1 MKYSRIAILLVLIDL
16 LGCLPSISVGEGF
29 QVKGK
34 RYSDVSEFKSKK
46 VYLDLTYEYGII
58 KEETKTK
65 SGKIEKKT
73 DRATPEV
80 YLQFRDALFYELKG
94 KYKLDVEF
102 GLPKAKD
109 SLFISVTPRMD
120 RQYTTVEKASIILN
134 KGQDPLYKLDIIN
147 APKIQT
153 LKIEYAKTVEQL
165 AEISAEKIFDA
176 ILGKSE

>member
-1 MKYSRIAILLVLIDL
+1 MKYSKIAILFTFINL

-34 RYSDVSEFKSKK
+34 KYSDVSEFKSKK

-80 YLQFRDALFYELKG
+80 YLQFRDALFYELRG

-120 RQYTTVEKASIILN
+120 MQYTTVEKASIILN
-134 KGQDPLYKLDIIN
+134 KGQDPLYKLDIVN

-176 ILGKSE
+176 IIGKSE